1 MSTAINSALRSAYD
15 LAFQV
20 SPIIMTG
27 GNFSGNP
34 MPVIGLIGQL
44 ASLAQGIATNGS
56 LSLDA
61 FYARYLVLPGGSAIS
76 NAVGT
81 YPFANRQVAGNAII
95 EQPRN
100 ISLLMIAPVRDD
112 AGYATKMA
120 LFTALQTS
128 FQNHN
133 RAGGT
138 YTIMTPAMIYQDVVM
153 VGMTDA
159 TGGETNQ
166 RQVQWQ
172 IDFYKPLISASDAQ
186 AAFNNQLSA
195 ISGGQVLTQSSPTGI
210 SQANSYLAGA
220 I

>member
-1 MSTAINSALRSAYD
+1 MRSAYD
-15 LAFQV
+15 LAYQV
-20 SPIIMTG
+20 SPIILTG
-27 GNFSGNP
+27 GNFGSG

-44 ASLAQGIATNGS
+44 ASLAQGVLTNGA
-56 LSLDA
+56 LSLDD
-61 FYARYLVLPGGSAIS
+61 FYARYLILPGNTAIS
-76 NAVGT
+76 NSVGT

-100 ISLLMIAPVRDD
+100 LSLLMIAPVRD
-112 AGYATKMA
+112 AGGYLTKMA

-128 FQNHN
+128 FVNHN

-138 YTIMTPAMIYQDVVM
+138 YTIMTPALIYQDCVM
-153 VGMTDA
+153 TAMTDV
-159 TGGETNQ
+159 TTSDTRQ
-166 RQVQWQ
+166 QQVQWQ
-172 IDFYKPLISASDAQ
+172 IDFYKPLISSIDAN

-210 SQANSYLAGA
+210 GAVNSFLSGA